1 MCINNTV
8 KTNRTTFRLG
18 IMQEFL
24 DYLKV
29 CKYLKKDSLSV
40 THFHRHDVVCAKH
53 CSSLE
58 TPSESALCMSAYG
71 RLFHIF

>member
-1 MCINNTV
+1 V

-18 IMQEFL
+18 VMWQLL
-24 DYLKV
+24 DYLNV
-29 CKYLKKDSLSV
+29 CKYLTNESVSV
-40 THFHRHDVVCAKH
+40 THFHRHDVECAKH

-71 RLFHIF
+71 RLFHIFWRLNR